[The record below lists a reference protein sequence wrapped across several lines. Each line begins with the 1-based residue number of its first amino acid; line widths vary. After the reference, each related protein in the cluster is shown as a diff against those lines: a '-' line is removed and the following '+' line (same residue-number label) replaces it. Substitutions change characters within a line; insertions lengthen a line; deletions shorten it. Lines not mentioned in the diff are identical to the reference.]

1 MIGKTL
7 FWIERKV
14 GGNMVKGLDII
25 APLTKTQVSQ
35 KTPAKLRADYL
46 DLARRYTALTENK
59 MLYCNKCN
67 TWKEYDKFYSDKSY
81 KSGKFPVCK
90 QCLQFMA
97 EQRTD
102 TRKPVNETKE
112 SIQKV
117 LRYMD
122 KPYFD
127 KLYGQL
133 YKKKI
138 EERVS
143 NDATAAISIF
153 PNYITCIN
161 SLVQYTGKDW
171 SDSDFGDVTSIDE
184 EEAVDVKIVKSTV
197 ADGRKRFGA
206 GYSDEELMFLE
217 NEYKDWIAR
226 YECNTKAQ
234 EKVFKNLAMIELQ
247 KDKAIKKNQ
256 PTKDLDKAYQDWLDT
271 GNLKPKQN
279 SMDSLSEAQT
289 LGTLIQK
296 FENERPLPEMDDDF
310 KDIDKI
316 GLYDE
321 VFFRGHMAKAL
332 GIKNRFSH
340 IYENFMKQFSA
351 SKPEIE
357 DEDDSEV
364 LFDQIFG
371 KEE

>member
-1 MIGKTL
+1 MARLKQPLNEAEIKALTIGKVK
-7 FWIERKV
+7 KV
-14 GGNMVKGLDII
+14 YNELANDYNRILEQDILLCPKCNEYKN
-25 APLTKTQVSQ
+25 AKSVLTKN
-35 KTPAKLRADYL
+35 PP
-46 DLARRYTALTENK
+46 E
-59 MLYCNKCN
+59 
-67 TWKEYDKFYSDKSY
+67 FYRDTRWATGFYPICKDCLKS
-81 KSGKFPVCK
+81 
-90 QCLQFMA
+90 MA
-97 EQRTD
+97 EQRTSH
-102 TRKPVNETKE
+102 REKNKECKE
-112 SIQKV
+112 SVQRV
-117 LRYMD
+117 LRMMDRPYIDDWYENCVKNVNDRNADNGVFDEHPSAFGSYMRG
-122 KPYFD
+122 
-127 KLYGQL
+127 L
-133 YKKKI
+133 
-138 EERVS
+138 
-143 NDATAAISIF
+143 
-153 PNYITCIN
+153 N
-161 SLVQYTGKDW
+161 SLPQFADKISW
-171 SDSDFGDVTSIDE
+171 EDSDFGDDVCSLENPE
-184 EEAVDVKIVKSTV
+184 ENQKIIKSTV

-206 GYSDEELMFLE
+206 GYSNEELMFLE

>member
-1 MIGKTL
+1 
-7 FWIERKV
+7 
-14 GGNMVKGLDII
+14 MVKGLDII

-67 TWKEYDKFYSDKSY
+67 TWKEYDKFYSDKNY

-197 ADGRKRFGA
+197 VDGRKRFGA